1 MDAASAGISPDEVG
15 EKGAKQKLLSLSL
28 PAERKG
34 GKVIPGEPAE
44 AVKELVRLL
53 KEEAKAL

>member
-1 MDAASAGISPDEVG
+1 
-15 EKGAKQKLLSLSL
+15 KGAKQKLLSLSL